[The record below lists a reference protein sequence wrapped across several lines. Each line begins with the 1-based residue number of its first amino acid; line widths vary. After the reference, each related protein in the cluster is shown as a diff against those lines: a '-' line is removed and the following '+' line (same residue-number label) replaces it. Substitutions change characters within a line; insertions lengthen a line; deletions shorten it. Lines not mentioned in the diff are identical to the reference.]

1 MLNPR
6 DWAINHVSVDLRHQ
20 RVNVI
25 ANNGWNLR
33 SMLMSSGSN
42 GRTPRGTFHVYSRS
56 AATVSN
62 TDRRVSMRWMTR
74 FRGGIGFHG
83 IPRRGGKP
91 LYTPL
96 GQYPVS
102 AGCLR
107 MADHDA
113 EWIYR
118 NIPTG
123 TRVVVK

>member
-1 MLNPR
+1 
-6 DWAINHVSVDLRHQ
+6 
-20 RVNVI
+20 
-25 ANNGWNLR
+25 
-33 SMLMSSGSN
+33 
-42 GRTPRGTFHVYSRS
+42 
-56 AATVSN
+56 
-62 TDRRVSMRWMTR
+62 MRWMTR